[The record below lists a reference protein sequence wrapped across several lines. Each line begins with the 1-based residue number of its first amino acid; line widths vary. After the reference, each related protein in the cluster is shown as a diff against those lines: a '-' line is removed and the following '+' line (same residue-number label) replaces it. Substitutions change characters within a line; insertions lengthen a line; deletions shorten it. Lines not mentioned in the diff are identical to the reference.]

1 MLRQM
6 RLLYCRSNRL
16 VRLFSKCSKT
26 VLIEL
31 CRSICTMFYCPYFW
45 TQYKKA
51 TLSKLRVAYN
61 NIYRKIGLCRRSSA
75 SEMFVTN
82 NILNFE
88 ALMRKSI
95 FAVPCL
101 PVLTW
106 EMTHDHL
113 PLRSEK
119 LHKIGSERFYAL
131 LSIIFQIKIIQ
142 YLSLRLWRE

>member
-31 CRSICTMFYCPYFW
+31 CEVFAQRFTVSIFGRIIKKLHYRSFVLHITTYIVY
-45 TQYKKA
+45 
-51 TLSKLRVAYN
+51 
-61 NIYRKIGLCRRSSA
+61 LCRRSSA

-95 FAVPCL
+95 FVF
-101 PVLTW
+101 TS
-106 EMTHDHL
+106 
-113 PLRSEK
+113 R
-119 LHKIGSERFYAL
+119 
-131 LSIIFQIKIIQ
+131 LSISNNAIICTIQ
-142 YLSLRLWRE
+142 KSWIIREKVWKS